1 MHNTV
6 LANIPSF
13 VKVVEHS
20 SFSKAAK
27 QLNITKSA
35 ISKQVQNLED
45 ALKVKLLNRTTRSV
59 KLTEE
64 GELFYRQARHIMESL
79 HEAERGVQSLNECPS
94 GVLRV
99 NAPESFGL
107 FHLAPALVQFAK
119 AYPDLQL
126 DVEFS
131 DRFINIIE
139 ENVDVTIRVASLSD
153 SSLIAR
159 KLAPCQMITAASP
172 EYIEEYGMPKHP
184 DDLINH
190 HFIKYSYSDKPN
202 ELRYRD
208 LDGKEKLA
216 PVTVA
221 LRANNGQMQR
231 QAALNGLGIICTP
244 SFIIGNDV
252 KKEKLVQI
260 LPEYDITP
268 ERNIYALFPQ
278 NRYMAAKVR
287 LFVDFLAQ
295 RFAGKPYW
303 EV

>member
-126 DVEFS
+126 DVEFPKKLKK
-131 DRFINIIE
+131 E
-139 ENVDVTIRVASLSD
+139 E
-153 SSLIAR
+153 
-159 KLAPCQMITAASP
+159 
-172 EYIEEYGMPKHP
+172 
-184 DDLINH
+184 
-190 HFIKYSYSDKPN
+190 
-202 ELRYRD
+202 
-208 LDGKEKLA
+208 EKLLRQ
-216 PVTVA
+216 VA
-221 LRANNGQMQR
+221 EVRGDK
-231 QAALNGLGIICTP
+231 I
-244 SFIIGNDV
+244 SE
-252 KKEKLVQI
+252 KKGFFG
-260 LPEYDITP
+260 
-268 ERNIYALFPQ
+268 R
-278 NRYMAAKVR
+278 
-287 LFVDFLAQ
+287 
-295 RFAGKPYW
+295 
-303 EV
+303 